1 MINETV
7 DPYNPF
13 LGINGTV
20 SVVDDLSLVKLPEK
34 IKMPEMNGN
43 TDAII
48 YEASVRDMTSQ
59 TGTGITHPRQ
69 FLGFV
74 EENKTTKERRTGFSY
89 IKELAPTHV
98 QLLPVFFFGSVDEAY
113 PNIFYNWG
121 YDPMHYRAL
130 EGSYSSDPA
139 DARTR
144 IEEFSKLVHSL
155 HEAGIRVNLTLS
167 LTMSITKAVSPLK
180 SWCQTIIS

>member
-69 FLGFV
+69 F
-74 EENKTTKERRTGFSY
+74 
-89 IKELAPTHV
+89 
-98 QLLPVFFFGSVDEAY
+98 
-113 PNIFYNWG
+113 
-121 YDPMHYRAL
+121 
-130 EGSYSSDPA
+130 
-139 DARTR
+139 
-144 IEEFSKLVHSL
+144 
-155 HEAGIRVNLTLS
+155 
-167 LTMSITKAVSPLK
+167 
-180 SWCQTIIS
+180 